1 MVLQCTLD
9 VKTGYTPTENQTA
22 YKKLSLYNTT
32 RFSNSHCTDTYGK
45 QTCEGTVNAE
55 GKAVNRGGRYGME
68 VPCVYRLMWQHKYV
82 KMLRNLLDLQTNLS
96 VRNVHKTDDTL
107 KRAKEQEGSRV
118 KKNQT
123 MLKNKLN
130 D

>member
-1 MVLQCTLD
+1 MPRALVSSKQG
-9 VKTGYTPTENQTA
+9 TGIVTNFLTKPE
-22 YKKLSLYNTT
+22 S
-32 RFSNSHCTDTYGK
+32 
-45 QTCEGTVNAE
+45 EGTVKAE
-55 GKAVNRGGRYGME
+55 GKAVNRGGGYGME